1 MRLAITFAGV
11 FFCAL
16 TLTFVC
22 MDRPCLLYLA
32 TAAAGLFHKLGDLA
46 GINIFGCMDGKLEG
60 IGDGSR
66 TAV

>member
-1 MRLAITFAGV
+1 MRPAITFAG
-11 FFCAL
+11 FFWCVDTHIRL
-16 TLTFVC
+16 C
-22 MDRPCLLYLA
+22 NCPCLYLA

-60 IGDGSR
+60 IEDGSR